1 MDSYESTDYLFETK
15 QTAPRLEWQLPHKH
29 GVLGSIPGSH
39 VKTLSVTECACHRST
54 RETDDLV
61 AHGPVRLAYGCTPDL
76 SGRSCLKQ
84 NNAKQ
89 TQSKTKK
96 PRYTTPNELHP
107 RSISGLHTHVCT
119 YMSTHTWPPPHTQ
132 HKDTSGSERQLLTTP
147 QQWHVKP
154 FSHEACPGD
163 D

>member
-1 MDSYESTDYLFETK
+1 M
-15 QTAPRLEWQLPHKH
+15 LEWQLPHKH

-39 VKTLSVTECACHRST
+39 VKTLSVTECACHRSA

-61 AHGPVRLAYGCTPDL
+61 AQGPVRLAYGCSPDL

-96 PRYTTPNELHP
+96 PRYTTPKELHA
-107 RSISGLHTHVCT
+107 RSISELHTHVCT
-119 YMSTHTWPPPHTQ
+119 YMSTHTWPPPQTATSTYTTQRHFRIWTPIADHT
-132 HKDTSGSERQLLTTP
+132 TAVTFETFLLRLALEMTNM
-147 QQWHVKP
+147 
-154 FSHEACPGD
+154 FSPTVI
-163 D
+163 